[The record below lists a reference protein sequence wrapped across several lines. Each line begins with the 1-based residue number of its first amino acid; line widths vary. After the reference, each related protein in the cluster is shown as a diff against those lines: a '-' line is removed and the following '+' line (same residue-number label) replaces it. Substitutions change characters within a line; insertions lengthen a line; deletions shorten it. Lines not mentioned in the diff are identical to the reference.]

1 MAVMSRS
8 NRLAALLVLLALAA
22 SAAAKTTQD
31 AAAADAAVGKE
42 DETWTGWAKEK
53 ISEGLGLKHLDEEEA
68 ARKAGETAKSTR
80 ETAQHAA
87 SGTYASRPCSSLRTL
102 PCYFLAYSGTDA
114 IRLI

>member
-1 MAVMSRS
+1 MSRS
-8 NRLAALLVLLALAA
+8 NRLALLVLLALAA
-22 SAAAKTTQD
+22 GVAAKKTQD
-31 AAAADAAVGKE
+31 DVAAEAAVGKE

-87 SGTYASRPCSSLRTL
+87 SGTYACSPESSDPPR
-102 PCYFLAYSGTDA
+102 CYFPCLTLTRV
-114 IRLI
+114 I